1 MTLCMAETSRPK
13 LVSEARAAR
22 VLELWRNGTSTH
34 QIATELDLAES
45 EVCRILEEAGH

>member
-13 LVSEARAAR
+13 LVNEARAAR
-22 VLELWRNGTSTH
+22 VLELWKGGKSTH
-34 QIATELDLAES
+34 EIATELDLAES